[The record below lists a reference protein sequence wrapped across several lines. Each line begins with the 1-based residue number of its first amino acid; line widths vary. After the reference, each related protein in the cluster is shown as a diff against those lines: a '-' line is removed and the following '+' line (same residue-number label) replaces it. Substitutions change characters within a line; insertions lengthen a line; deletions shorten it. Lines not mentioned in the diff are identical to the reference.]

1 MIEINFFIQHPYNH
15 ILSSWHS
22 YSLLTV
28 VVSYTSF
35 LSYAHFTFGITYT
48 DDTYYFGARVG
59 LCPSFFGIFVTL
71 AFHGFRRG
79 PPPNRDPSTASL
91 ASWVKGRSR
100 PTRACDDGGI
110 CFPYSNELRVGSW
123 QGIYRACVSTGHNS
137 SCLEEISRFH
147 FDIWRLPSIF
157 FFTAQ
162 FQLVAT

>member
-1 MIEINFFIQHPYNH
+1 MAFIQFADFCGFIYLVSQLRTFH
-15 ILSSWHS
+15 IWNNLHWWYILFWGKGRPLSQ
-22 YSLLTV
+22 
-28 VVSYTSF
+28 F
-35 LSYAHFTFGITYT
+35 LWDLCH
-48 DDTYYFGARVG
+48 ARLPWV
-59 LCPSFFGIFVTL
+59 
-71 AFHGFRRG
+71 
-79 PPPNRDPSTASL
+79 PPEASSANRDPSTASL

-123 QGIYRACVSTGHNS
+123 QGIYRACVSTGHTS